1 MTRSVS
7 HCFVLLV
14 SIIACASAF
23 AEDAALQAIQSE
35 QAQGLTRF
43 YQNMLQNPTASA
55 SERQTRFNTETG
67 SANLKFTQLANE
79 RQSQNDNQIYN
90 KVILP
95 NGSRINPS
103 QFDPNVDI
111 NVLMARYPA
120 SEKFGPPSDSAK
132 NTAEAPTGGAQVQE
146 IGLDGS
152 KVPKE
157 IEFIPRSKP

>member
-1 MTRSVS
+1 MS
-7 HCFVLLV
+7 HSLLV
-14 SIIACASAF
+14 LISFLASLPAF
-23 AEDAALQAIQSE
+23 AEDAALQAVQSE

-55 SERQTRFNTETG
+55 SERQSSFNTETG
-67 SANLKFTQLANE
+67 SANLKFTQLAHE

-95 NGSRINPS
+95 NGSRIDPS
-103 QFDPNVDI
+103 KFDPNVDI
-111 NVLMARYPA
+111 GVLMARYPA
-120 SEKFGPPSDSAK
+120 SEKFGATRESAQ
-132 NTAEAPTGGAQVQE
+132 NTAEEPTVSAPVQE